1 MDAKEIQ
8 FTEELYT
15 WYGQQKERLLIP
27 KMKMEQIIER
37 LLILQA
43 DKSIKKTRD
52 DFYILERYLCPLY
65 YLPCNSNSITW
76 CPSSI
81 VITLRL
87 SPIVVYRRPQTF
99 SNSSPLKL
107 FIFCFLMSY
116 FWKSSLKLLSQI
128 ICNYEDH
135 GIPCWMAMMKKM
147 QTVIL

>member
-52 DFYILERYLCPLY
+52 DYYILERYLCPFI
-65 YLPCNSNSITW
+65 LP
-76 CPSSI
+76 
-81 VITLRL
+81 
-87 SPIVVYRRPQTF
+87 
-99 SNSSPLKL
+99 
-107 FIFCFLMSY
+107 
-116 FWKSSLKLLSQI
+116 
-128 ICNYEDH
+128 
-135 GIPCWMAMMKKM
+135 AM
-147 QTVIL
+147 QF